1 MSANDS
7 CKCVLIE
14 RVFLACLQKESEWQT
29 AYTAEFV
36 AKEGERK
43 EAATTNK
50 VKQASLSKMP
60 RLHLKMGLRD
70 Y

>member
-1 MSANDS
+1 MILTERMSFSRAS
-7 CKCVLIE
+7 
-14 RVFLACLQKESEWQT
+14 QKESEWQT

-36 AKEGERK
+36 AKEMEKK
-43 EAATTNK
+43 EATTTNK